1 MSNSLTNDKIS
12 SPEVLTET
20 NGKKRLN
27 YYSVVNTT
35 NGSNAKSDDKKS
47 IESDGKNVTTSDDK
61 ITNNKERD
69 GKEKDER
76 KRQLLW
82 ESKKKKIYIQLIRNE
97 SKRLIEII
105 TPISVFLSLKTLQ
118 THLKLKRFSLPLMST
133 IMNASVK
140 RKLQI
145 KEEPVDETSAPETKP
160 KRKRPE
166 LPEYSLDVRLIMH
179 LLPNAFHIGIM
190 KCMKRVTFPATY
202 PVLNVR
208 KMRLLKAPLTPEK
221 IRGRIENGF
230 LLVNNQKVDIDYK
243 LKGHDLLTHRLHRHE
258 SPVLSAPIPV
268 IHMSNDMLVVDKPP
282 SIPIHPCGK
291 YRHNSVMH
299 VLAKEHNMTDL
310 YNIHRLDRLT
320 SGVLL
325 IARNTSTAQKFHEQI
340 RNHLISKEYVCRVV
354 GKFPDG
360 VVTCDQPLE
369 TLSHK
374 IGICIVDPKGKSCST
389 AFERLNYNGKS
400 STVLCRPKTGR
411 MHQIR
416 VHLQY
421 LGHPIVNDSF
431 YNNDAFGP
439 QKGKGGEYGKSKEVL
454 IQDIDK
460 QHQRML
466 YLISN
471 VSEVSAEE
479 REINDRK
486 REIALKA
493 LHHYTNREEWHALT
507 EKYKC
512 DTNRLITDTECEE
525 CVNRTIDPNPKDLL
539 IYLHAF
545 CYKGQ
550 DFEYKTAH
558 PVWALDDWDYD

>member
-1 MSNSLTNDKIS
+1 MKSSYRSRCSYGLTKVVKLEGMPNDSKMDFS
-12 SPEVLTET
+12 S
-20 NGKKRLN
+20 
-27 YYSVVNTT
+27 SVRS
-35 NGSNAKSDDKKS
+35 GIAKFP
-47 IESDGKNVTTSDDK
+47 V
-61 ITNNKERD
+61 
-69 GKEKDER
+69 
-76 KRQLLW
+76 
-82 ESKKKKIYIQLIRNE
+82 
-97 SKRLIEII
+97 
-105 TPISVFLSLKTLQ
+105 LSLKTLQ
-118 THLKLKRFSLPLMST
+118 THLKLTGFSLPLMST

-166 LPEYSLDVRLIMH
+166 LPEYSLDDSDYYVDNGLRKVY
-179 LLPNAFHIGIM
+179 PYYF
-190 KCMKRVTFPATY
+190 TY
-202 PVLNVR
+202 FSHCKGRWMGQELHSFYANEFR
-208 KMRLLKAPLTPEK
+208 GLTPEK